1 MEINSI
7 DLQKKIDNGEK
18 IIVDFYAKWCKPCNL
33 MKPIFE
39 KVSLN
44 NKTNVQMFT
53 MDIDNN
59 KDFVLSMG
67 IRSIPVIKTFNDKK
81 NINTIVGIIDG
92 EKINKLINNF
102 YIN

>member
-18 IIVDFYAKWCKPCNL
+18 IIVDFYAKWCKPCSL

-39 KVSLN
+39 KASIN

-67 IRSIPVIKTFNDKK
+67 IRSIPVIKTFNNKK
-81 NINTIVGIIDG
+81 NINTIVGVING
-92 EKINKLINNF
+92 EKINELINNF